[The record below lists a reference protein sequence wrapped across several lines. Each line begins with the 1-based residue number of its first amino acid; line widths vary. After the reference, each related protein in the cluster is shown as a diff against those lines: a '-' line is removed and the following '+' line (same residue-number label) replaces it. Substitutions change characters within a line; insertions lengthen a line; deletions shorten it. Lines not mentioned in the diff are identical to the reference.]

1 MAGIARRIKEK
12 MCDFQNAE
20 NVLSLEC
27 RKCCDVYKA
36 EICDVQKTENIRRL
50 KCITFRRLK
59 MRDVQ
64 QAEHA

>member
-12 MCDFQNAE
+12 MCDVQNAE

-36 EICDVQKTENIRRL
+36 EICDVQKAENTL
-50 KCITFRRLK
+50 CL
-59 MRDVQ
+59 
-64 QAEHA
+64 EG